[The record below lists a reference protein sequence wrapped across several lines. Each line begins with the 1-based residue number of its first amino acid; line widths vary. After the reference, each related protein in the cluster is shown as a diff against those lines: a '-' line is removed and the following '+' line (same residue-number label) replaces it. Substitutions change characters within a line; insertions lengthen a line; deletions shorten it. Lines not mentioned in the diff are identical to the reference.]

1 MSTRKLIK
9 GDRYRAG
16 LWKLEERCYEAH
28 VRMPN
33 AKFMIRTY
41 RCTQGEAVAKFDSW
55 VEAEGLDLAEDGARE
70 ACEGSIDDGMGTARR
85 PLNREERRAM
95 EHLPPSLLHRSGKR
109 ADSHRACRMPHED
122 RRLAPSR
129 FQVAQIPAIGTDGG
143 DPF

>member
-33 AKFMIRTY
+33 AKFMTRTY

-85 PLNREERRAM
+85 PLNREEAPGAKGGIGGRCRATVTGYG
-95 EHLPPSLLHRSGKR
+95 EGRNRNAEGIENGR
-109 ADSHRACRMPHED
+109 AE
-122 RRLAPSR
+122 
-129 FQVAQIPAIGTDGG
+129 DGG
-143 DPF
+143 RGDKGSGDGAG